1 MNSYLEKGFKLAF
14 VGGAGTGKTTIARL
28 SSYALRTNLFEAGEW
43 QRKMA
48 GDRQVETNPQA
59 VKLENDR
66 LVDGKMIE
74 LLTQTEESWVFHGRT
89 PRLLA
94 EQLIKENKL
103 NRYKFLMAAVE
114 CRPWVRAARGLNKFR
129 EKYDPKAEQV
139 DVLKYHN
146 ERDKADFERFK
157 ELYKESHELK
167 RSGYLVDINNEFT
180 RGFPL
185 SSDML
190 KPKDELLMVLFVLHN
205 FKHISDTG
213 FALAFMRGLAYSPK
227 KD

>member
-1 MNSYLEKGFKLAF
+1 MSLLEKGFKLAF

-43 QRKMA
+43 QRKMV
-48 GDRQVETNPQA
+48 GDKQVETNPQA

-74 LLTQTEESWVFHGRT
+74 LLTQTEESWIFHGRT

-103 NRYKFLMAAVE
+103 DRYKFLMAATQS
-114 CRPWVRAARGLNKFR
+114 RPEVRAARGLQKFR
-129 EKYDPKAEQV
+129 DKYKPKASQS
-139 DVLKYHN
+139 DVVQYHQQ
-146 ERDKADFERFK
+146 RDEADFARYTQ
-157 ELYKESHELK
+157 LYGQSYGLK
-167 RSGYLVDINNEFT
+167 RPGYLVDTNNQFT

-185 SSDML
+185 NTDML
-190 KPKDELLMVLFVLHN
+190 GPKQELLTVLFVLHN

-227 KD
+227 KE